1 MSAKFHLAEVNV
13 GRLRAPIDHPMI
25 KDFADNLDR
34 INILAESSP
43 GFVWRLKGDGN
54 NATDLSI
61 GGDPLFIPNLSVW
74 EDIPSLGAFVY
85 RSAHIEIMRRRREW
99 FEHMD
104 TYMALWW
111 VPVGHEPTVEEALEK
126 AGPDRGPRI
135 HPRHLRVQE
144 PFPAAD
150 RRARGA
156 RTGRMRLTFRP
167 GGTDSRREQCYRP
180 AP

>member
-34 INILAESSP
+34 INALAESSP

-54 NATDLSI
+54 NATDLAI
-61 GGDPLFIPNLSVW
+61 DGDPLFIPNLSVW
-74 EDIPSLGAFVY
+74 EDIPSLGAYVY
-85 RSAHIEIMRRRREW
+85 RSGHVEIMRRRKEW

-126 AGPDRGPRI
+126 LTLLKAHGPTPAAFTFKT
-135 HPRHLRVQE
+135 
-144 PFPAAD
+144 PFPAP
-150 RRARGA
+150 
-156 RTGRMRLTFRP
+156 TGHPVVPEL
-167 GGTDSRREQCYRP
+167 DACV
-180 AP
+180 